1 MSKIDKFFTTWIM
14 IWFFLYSFN
23 LFPYNPKLVLYIAI
37 IVSLIMLCSM
47 IYNQVNI
54 YYIITFLILFTLTKL
69 IPYLLVKN
77 NTCGYEDIYFSCSLF
92 LFYLIYLKIIVGN
105 TYECIHKLYVKNI
118 CYGEETQSRLR
129 YIEKMKNWF
138 FQLFKIEH
146 VSYFLQ

>member
-37 IVSLIMLCSM
+37 IVSLIILFTM

-54 YYIITFLILFTLTKL
+54 YYIISFLILFTLTKL

-77 NTCGYEDIYFSCSLF
+77 NTYGYEDIYFSCALF
-92 LFYLIYLKIIVGN
+92 LIYLIYLKIIVGN
-105 TYECIHKLYVKNI
+105 TYECIHKLYIKNI
-118 CYGEETQSRLR
+118 CYGEGTQARLR

-138 FQLFKIEH
+138 FSII
-146 VSYFLQ
+146 

>member
-37 IVSLIMLCSM
+37 IVSLIILFTM

-54 YYIITFLILFTLTKL
+54 YYIISFLIIFTLTKL

-77 NTCGYEDIYFSCSLF
+77 NNYGYEDIYFSCSLF
-92 LFYLIYLKIIVGN
+92 LIYLIYLKIIVGN
-105 TYECIHKLYVKNI
+105 TYECIHKLYIKNI
-118 CYGEETQSRLR
+118 CYGECVPLPIQ
-129 YIEKMKNWF
+129 YMN
-138 FQLFKIEH
+138 KIKEWA
-146 VSYFLQ
+146 SFII